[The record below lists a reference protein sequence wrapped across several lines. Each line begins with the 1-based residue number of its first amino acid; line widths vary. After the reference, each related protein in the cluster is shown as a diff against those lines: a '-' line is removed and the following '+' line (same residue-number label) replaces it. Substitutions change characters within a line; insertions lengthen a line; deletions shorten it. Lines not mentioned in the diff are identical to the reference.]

1 MRLLRLGVLRP
12 GGLERQLR
20 PPLPLVSDEA
30 AAISAGARLD
40 AGRVVSAAALRGEAQ
55 LGFSLLSA
63 CC

>member
-1 MRLLRLGVLRP
+1 VRLLRLGVLRP

-20 PPLPLVSDEA
+20 PPLPLVFDEA
-30 AAISAGARLD
+30 AATSAGARLD
-40 AGRVVSAAALRGEAQ
+40 AGRVVSAAAPRGEAQ